1 MTRYVEPLVAGAD
14 AVGEV
19 PVVVGIA
26 LDHGRR
32 RRLASLLD
40 GVGVVMFARDLAT
53 ARSMLGRQ
61 ADLAGRVH
69 DAPASPVVR
78 AGDLEIDRVRCRA
91 RWRGVP
97 LELTQR
103 ERELLACL
111 ASPPARVWTYQEL
124 YAAAWTGRYLDAGPV
139 HAAIKRLRRKLRQAG
154 VDVQV
159 NAVRGVG
166 YELGHGT
173 EGGDRG

>member
-1 MTRYVEPLVAGAD
+1 MTRYVEPLVAGPET
-14 AVGEV
+14 VGEV
-19 PVVVGIA
+19 PVVLGIA

-40 GVGVVMFARDLAT
+40 GVGVLMFARDLAT

-61 ADLAGRVH
+61 ATLAGAGLGV
-69 DAPASPVVR
+69 PAAPVVR
-78 AGDLEIDRVRCRA
+78 NGDLEIDRVRCRA

-111 ASPPARVWTYQEL
+111 ASKPARVWTYQEL

-154 VDVQV
+154 VEVRV
-159 NAVRGVG
+159 EAVRGVG
-166 YELGHGT
+166 YELVHGT
-173 EGGDRG
+173 DGG